1 MLPDMKQKLKFLLK
15 LHECNQ
21 DKLYMDCNGRALP
34 ASGIS
39 LSEIDSLLDKDIDFF
54 EIRLGNCFDWFKDLS
69 EPRKAALIDMCFMGF
84 KKLLEL
90 DKMISYLSE
99 HDYDN
104 ATDEF
109 LKSEWAKKVGKRSDD
124 LAMILVSGEFQ
135 GALYEGM

>member
-1 MLPDMKQKLKFLLK
+1 MTPDMKLRLKYLLK
-15 LHECNQ
+15 LHESSAN
-21 DKLYMDCNGRALP
+21 KLYANSNGKPVP
-34 ASGIS
+34 ASEMS
-39 LSEIDSLLDKDIDFF
+39 LTQLDCLLEKDIDFF
-54 EIRLGNCFDWFKDLS
+54 EIRLGNCFEWFKDLS
-69 EPRKAALIDMCFMGF
+69 EPRQAALIDMCFMGF

-109 LKSEWAKKVGKRSDD
+109 LKSDWAQKVGKRSDD

-135 GALYEGM
+135 QELSL